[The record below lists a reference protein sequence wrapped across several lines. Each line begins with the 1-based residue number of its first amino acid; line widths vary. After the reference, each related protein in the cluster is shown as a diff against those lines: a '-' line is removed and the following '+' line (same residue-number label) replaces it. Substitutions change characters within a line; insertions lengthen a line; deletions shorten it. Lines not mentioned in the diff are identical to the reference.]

1 IISPNAEDNITYNR
15 KITNLFEA
23 NIIKCP
29 VSEVSD
35 TIDSTL
41 EELRS
46 KGYNPYFIQGGG
58 HGNIGTQAYI
68 NAYDEILD
76 YEDDR
81 DVKFDY
87 VFHASGTGTTQAGL
101 VCGHILNKDD
111 KNIVGISVARKNP
124 YGGKVVLDSVNDYL

>member
-1 IISPNAEDNITYNR
+1 
-15 KITNLFEA
+15 
-23 NIIKCP
+23 
-29 VSEVSD
+29 
-35 TIDSTL
+35 
-41 EELRS
+41 
-46 KGYNPYFIQGGG
+46 
-58 HGNIGTQAYI
+58 
-68 NAYDEILD
+68 EILD

-124 YGGKVVLDSVNDYL
+124 YGGKVVLDSVNDYLHSIGENSITDKELKFIDDYIIDGYGTSNEEVLEIIEGTLINDGIPLDKTYTGKAFWGMKEFI